1 MFNKIHIKTTGLL
14 VLFIYAVINIA
25 FPFIE
30 VRKAYAG
37 TPVCV
42 YPPGAYDPSSGYCV
56 TNPLDEKH
64 SCPQYYTFNYETNKC
79 VLMPVCNGMY
89 VYNKNTKQCD
99 PIEATTGDG
108 ESSWTMPAN
117 ACAVDSN
124 GDGEVQQNEIFAC
137 TQTPQGY
144 ICPQGQ
150 TECTEQISQPE
161 CPAGYTF
168 NGQTQK
174 CEAST
179 TIGVCS
185 SQSVPY
191 TDYQCPTNG
200 QVYADAATCNNNCIQ
215 YAACNAVPFYLF
227 ANAVNVNTGQ
237 STPTNIGIRVYRS
250 STSPCTN
257 IGFSS
262 ASTIVQVMGQGN
274 WFEITAWD
282 RWGYDSQ
289 ENRCIDR
296 PIVEYRVY
304 ASNYCTFSG
313 SLQYMGSMS
322 NDDIFYYI
330 YGEGNRIRVYVT
342 VPAWGSPQEAY
353 IYVSGCTVSGFIQ
366 MFSGRKG
373 GGLYNNSCV
382 SGNTIYGCS
391 SASSGWSSG
400 SLTFTPNN
408 PYTCPL
414 PGGSSCSGNPPT
426 CSVGQSCVTHTS
438 YTNKYQCSLNGVF
451 YDTQA
456 QCTTSCYSGCP
467 AGGSFNSQTGKCEA
481 PIDEGSITVSGEAS
495 MGYGTFRGEG
505 NKLCHVQTGT
515 CLEFSLHSGQIVVTG
530 QMSKPNEWTF
540 VGSGN
545 QMIATYLASPCD
557 GHYSTG
563 KFVFNFSQGN
573 ITIVPQTSP
582 LAYIVSGCYFHA
594 APNGNQIAFYNGPT
608 TGSITF
614 TYNPGTACPS
624 GTLQANGC
632 FTGYGCPLGNY
643 QCMNVNNKWMCSSN
657 QCFTESQVENDD
669 PDIIASTYDSTAS
682 NEDICTGEWSIFS
695 GSKMRCQKSGI
706 KTGFHNCCDESQ
718 GKIYDSVGSTGI
730 SAITDAVGAIYA
742 ATEAV
747 KIGSYAYGIA
757 TGAISVGDFST
768 DLITIYGPDMPLTTF
783 YENSKEFAALSEA
796 VKLKQAGAS
805 ADEVVGTAMGTYI
818 EKMGPQIAA
827 AIAQL
832 AISQV
837 ISDPVIASAVNLA
850 FSASLWIAG
859 SAGGPVGFALSAATL
874 AANLFMASC
883 DKQDIITSTM
893 EDSGMCHY
901 VGTYCTKKIKFVGCV
916 QKVKSYCCFNSKLA
930 RIVHEQG
937 RPQLASFGP
946 DGGWGSEKHP
956 NCRGFK
962 PEEFQALNF
971 DNIDLSEYTQ
981 DIERNMRKNIESS
994 LQNTATQSLQ
1004 NRGVVK

>member
-25 FPFIE
+25 SPFIE
-30 VRKAYAG
+30 VRKAYADA
-37 TPVCV
+37 PVCV

-79 VLMPVCNGMY
+79 VLMPVCSGMY
-89 VYNKNTKQCD
+89 IYNKNTKQCD
-99 PIEATTGDG
+99 PIEATAGDG

-150 TECTEQISQPE
+150 TECIEQFSQPN
-161 CPAGYTF
+161 CPAGYTY

-174 CEAST
+174 CEADT
-179 TIGVCS
+179 TIGACS
-185 SQSVPY
+185 SQNVPY
-191 TDYQCPTNG
+191 TNYQCPRTG
-200 QVYADAATCNNNCIQ
+200 QIYADATTCNNNCFQ
-215 YAACNAVPFYLF
+215 TASCNADTTMYSSCSSDFWTWGEGGYTGCIDIQAGQIRIRTSYETRTWVPLNGSGLS
-227 ANAVNVNTGQ
+227 AAWGR
-237 STPTNIGIRVYRS
+237 SGGHPRDEIGIQVQNGYIAAWTHYYNKSGGVY
-250 STSPCTN
+250 
-257 IGFSS
+257 
-262 ASTIVQVMGQGN
+262 
-274 WFEITAWD
+274 
-282 RWGYDSQ
+282 
-289 ENRCIDR
+289 
-296 PIVEYRVY
+296 
-304 ASNYCTFSG
+304 NYYYTGDFIP
-313 SLQYMGSMS
+313 LQ
-322 NDDIFYYI
+322 
-330 YGEGNRIRVYVT
+330 
-342 VPAWGSPQEAY
+342 
-353 IYVSGCTVSGFIQ
+353 
-366 MFSGRKG
+366 
-373 GGLYNNSCV
+373 
-382 SGNTIYGCS
+382 SGNLYQSNVQTSYSIF
-391 SASSGWSSG
+391 
-400 SLTFTPNN
+400 LIQTQNN
-408 PYTCPL
+408 NIRIGACDYWDSEDCGFGAWIPVVSISYYCPL

-426 CSVGQSCVTHTS
+426 CSVGQSCTTHTS
-438 YTNKYQCSLNGVF
+438 YANKYQCSLNGTF

-481 PIDEGSITVSGEAS
+481 P
-495 MGYGTFRGEG
+495 
-505 NKLCHVQTGT
+505 
-515 CLEFSLHSGQIVVTG
+515 
-530 QMSKPNEWTF
+530 
-540 VGSGN
+540 
-545 QMIATYLASPCD
+545 AT
-557 GHYSTG
+557 
-563 KFVFNFSQGN
+563 
-573 ITIVPQTSP
+573 
-582 LAYIVSGCYFHA
+582 
-594 APNGNQIAFYNGPT
+594 
-608 TGSITF
+608 
-614 TYNPGTACPS
+614 CPS

-643 QCMNVNNKWMCSSN
+643 QCMNVNSKWMCSPN
-657 QCFTESQVENDD
+657 QCFTESQIENDD
-669 PDIIASTYDSTAS
+669 PDMIASTYDSAAS
-682 NEDICTGEWSIFS
+682 NEDMCTGEWSIFS

-747 KIGSYAYGIA
+747 KIGSYALDIA
-757 TGAISVGDFST
+757 AGNYLLEGGNLAIGNGLSRVVFSE
-768 DLITIYGPDMPLTTF
+768 G
-783 YENSKEFAALSEA
+783 SKEFAALSKAAE
-796 VKLKQAGAS
+796 LKQAGAS

-883 DKQDIITSTM
+883 DKQDVITSTM
-893 EDSGMCHY
+893 ADSGMCHY

-1004 NRGVVK
+1004 NRGVK